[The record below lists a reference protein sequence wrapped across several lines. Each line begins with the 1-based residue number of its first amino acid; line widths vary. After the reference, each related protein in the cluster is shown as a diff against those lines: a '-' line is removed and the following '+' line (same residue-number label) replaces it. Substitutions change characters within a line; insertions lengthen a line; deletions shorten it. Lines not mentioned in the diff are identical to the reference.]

1 MCVIVITGPTSS
13 GKTKASLN
21 VAENFRKSGRLAEII
36 NADSIQ
42 LYRDLKTLTAFPSDE
57 QLRRVPHHLFGILS
71 SKQNFSVANWK
82 TLAEEKINE
91 LHQDRKISIICG
103 GTGFY
108 INSLIYGL
116 NDIPEI
122 PLEHRKKIHQHFLEC
137 GREKFFEELKNL
149 DPELCKQL
157 HPNNTQRILRAYE
170 VATFTNKPLSFW
182 WKQTKQL
189 RYKNV
194 KVFIILPHNL
204 ADIIYQNICNMFDN
218 YVIKEVAEFLNRY
231 PNYSGPLERIIG
243 FQEIKEFL
251 QTPCSIDELIEK
263 IFIKTRQYAKRQS
276 TWFRN
281 KMDNVQIAESSDE
294 VVQLLYNLTSQK

>member
-1 MCVIVITGPTSS
+1 MRIVVITGPTSS

-21 VAENFRKSGRLAEII
+21 AAENFQESGVSAEII

-42 LYRDLKTLTAFPSDE
+42 LYRDLKTLTAFPLHE
-57 QLRRVPHHLFGILS
+57 QLKRIPHHLFGILDPN
-71 SKQNFSVANWK
+71 QNFSAANWK
-82 TLAEEKINE
+82 TSAEEKISE
-91 LHQDRKISIICG
+91 LHRDGKMPVICG

-122 PLEHRKKIHQHFLEC
+122 PLEHREKTYQRFLEC
-137 GREKFFEELKNL
+137 GREKFFEELKIL
-149 DPELCKQL
+149 DPELCQQL

-182 WKQTKQL
+182 WKQTKQPK
-189 RYKNV
+189 YEDV
-194 KVFIILPHNL
+194 QVFVILPKNL
-204 ADIIYQNICNMFDN
+204 ADVIYQNIRNMFDN
-218 YVIKEVAEFLNRY
+218 NVIEEVAEFLNRY
-231 PNYSGPLERIIG
+231 PNYSGPLDRVIG
-243 FQEIKEFL
+243 LQEIKEFL

-281 KMDNVQIAESSDE
+281 KMNEAKIVGSADE
-294 VVQLLYNLTSQK
+294 VVQLLRNLSA

>member
-1 MCVIVITGPTSS
+1 MRIIVITGPTSS

-21 VAENFRKSGRLAEII
+21 VAENFKKSGQLAEII

-57 QLRRVPHHLFGILS
+57 QLERIPHHLFGILEPDQS
-71 SKQNFSVANWK
+71 FSAANWK
-82 TLAEEKINE
+82 TAAEEKIRE
-91 LHQDRKISIICG
+91 LHRDGKIPIICG

-122 PLEHRKKIHQHFLEC
+122 PSEHREKTYQYFLEC

-149 DPELCKQL
+149 DPELCQQL

-182 WKQTKQL
+182 WKQTKQPK
-189 RYKNV
+189 YEDV
-194 KVFIILPHNL
+194 QVFVILPNNL
-204 ADIIYQNICNMFDN
+204 ADVIYQNIISMFDN
-218 YVIKEVAEFLNRY
+218 NVIEEIAEFLNRY
-231 PNYSGPLERIIG
+231 PNYSGPLDRVIG

-281 KMDNVQIAESSDE
+281 KMNGVKIVESSEE
-294 VVQLLYNLTSQK
+294 VVQLLSNPST

>member
-1 MCVIVITGPTSS
+1 MQVIVITGPTSS
-13 GKTKASLN
+13 GKTKASLS
-21 VAENFRKSGRLAEII
+21 VAENFRKSGVSAEII

-42 LYRDLKTLTAFPSDE
+42 LYRNLKTLTAFPSDE
-57 QLRRVPHHLFGILS
+57 QLERIPHHLFGILEPDQS
-71 SKQNFSVANWK
+71 FSAANWK
-82 TLAEEKINE
+82 TAAEEKISE
-91 LHQDRKISIICG
+91 LHRDGKMPVICG

-122 PLEHRKKIHQHFLEC
+122 PSEHRERTYQHFLEY
-137 GREKFFEELKNL
+137 GRNKFFEELKIL
-149 DPELCKQL
+149 DPELCQQL

-182 WKQTKQL
+182 WKQTKQPK
-189 RYKNV
+189 YEDV
-194 KVFIILPHNL
+194 QVFVILPKNL
-204 ADIIYQNICNMFDN
+204 ADVIYQNIRNMFDN
-218 YVIKEVAEFLNRY
+218 NVIEEVAEFLNRY
-231 PNYSGPLERIIG
+231 PNYSGPLDRVIG
-243 FQEIKEFL
+243 LQEIKEFL

-281 KMDNVQIAESSDE
+281 KTNEAKIVGSADE
-294 VVQLLYNLTSQK
+294 VVQLLHNPSA